1 MSLVDLKFDELF
13 DFKFEKLI
21 AQKVIRVLYA
31 IVFALLTLY
40 LVVGVIAVVIAF
52 RDSGTPILALLS
64 VAGVILLYFFVLLLT
79 RVWYESMIIRFQ
91 TLTGRI
97 MTKHYYLLRAK
108 VPHRWPGQPMK
119 GMRMDEFNVFP
130 S

>member
-1 MSLVDLKFDELF
+1 MSLVDFR
-13 DFKFEKLI
+13 FEKLI

-40 LVVGVIAVVIAF
+40 VVVGVIAVVIAF
-52 RDSGTPILALLS
+52 RDSGTPLLALLA

-91 TLTGRI
+91 MAEDIREI
-97 MTKHYYLLRAK
+97 RKKYLA
-108 VPHRWPGQPMK
+108 
-119 GMRMDEFNVFP
+119 
-130 S
+130 

>member
-1 MSLVDLKFDELF
+1 MSLV

-31 IVFALLTLY
+31 FVFALLTLY
-40 LVVGVIAVVIAF
+40 VVVGVIAVVIAF

-64 VAGVILLYFFVLLLT
+64 VAGVIFLYFLVLLFT

-91 TLTGRI
+91 MAEDIKEIR
-97 MTKHYYLLRAK
+97 KKYL
-108 VPHRWPGQPMK
+108 V
-119 GMRMDEFNVFP
+119 
-130 S
+130 

>member
-1 MSLVDLKFDELF
+1 MSLV

-40 LVVGVIAVVIAF
+40 VVVGVISVVIAF

-64 VAGVILLYFFVLLLT
+64 VTGVILLYFLVLLFT

-91 TLTGRI
+91 MAEDIKEIR
-97 MTKHYYLLRAK
+97 KKYLA
-108 VPHRWPGQPMK
+108 
-119 GMRMDEFNVFP
+119 
-130 S
+130 

>member
-1 MSLVDLKFDELF
+1 MSLV

-40 LVVGVIAVVIAF
+40 VVVGVIAVVITF
-52 RDSGTPILALLS
+52 RDSGTPILALLA

-91 TLTGRI
+91 MAEDIREI
-97 MTKHYYLLRAK
+97 RKKYLA
-108 VPHRWPGQPMK
+108 
-119 GMRMDEFNVFP
+119 
-130 S
+130 

>member
-1 MSLVDLKFDELF
+1 MSLV

-31 IVFALLTLY
+31 VVFALLTLY
-40 LVVGVIAVVIAF
+40 VVVGVIAVVITF
-52 RDSGTPILALLS
+52 RDSGTPILALLA

-91 TLTGRI
+91 MAEDIREI
-97 MTKHYYLLRAK
+97 RKKYLA
-108 VPHRWPGQPMK
+108 
-119 GMRMDEFNVFP
+119 
-130 S
+130 

>member
-1 MSLVDLKFDELF
+1 MSLV

-40 LVVGVIAVVIAF
+40 VVVGVIAVVIAF
-52 RDSGTPILALLS
+52 RDSGTPILALLA

-91 TLTGRI
+91 MAEDIREI
-97 MTKHYYLLRAK
+97 RKKYLA
-108 VPHRWPGQPMK
+108 
-119 GMRMDEFNVFP
+119 
-130 S
+130 

>member
-1 MSLVDLKFDELF
+1 MSLL

-21 AQKVIRVLYA
+21 AQKVIRFVYA

-40 LVVGVIAVVIAF
+40 VVVGVIAVVIAF

-91 TLTGRI
+91 MAEDIREI
-97 MTKHYYLLRAK
+97 RKKYLA
-108 VPHRWPGQPMK
+108 
-119 GMRMDEFNVFP
+119 
-130 S
+130 

>member
-1 MSLVDLKFDELF
+1 MSLV

-40 LVVGVIAVVIAF
+40 VVVGVIAVVIAF
-52 RDSGTPILALLS
+52 RDSGTPILALLA
-64 VAGVILLYFFVLLLT
+64 VAGVILLYFLVLLFT

-91 TLTGRI
+91 MAEDIREI
-97 MTKHYYLLRAK
+97 RKKYLA
-108 VPHRWPGQPMK
+108 
-119 GMRMDEFNVFP
+119 
-130 S
+130 

>member
-1 MSLVDLKFDELF
+1 MSVL

-31 IVFALLTLY
+31 VVFALLTLY
-40 LVVGVIAVVIAF
+40 VVVGVIAVVIAF
-52 RDSGTPILALLS
+52 RGSGTPILALLA
-64 VAGVILLYFFVLLLT
+64 VTGVILLYFLVLLFT

-91 TLTGRI
+91 MAEDIREI
-97 MTKHYYLLRAK
+97 RKKYL
-108 VPHRWPGQPMK
+108 
-119 GMRMDEFNVFP
+119 